1 MRRIIFSL
9 FLLSLVLL
17 MGNTVFAGDG
27 SSGAAVSIRMAITP
41 LQGVAGTAIS
51 VSGTGADPALAV
63 VVALAP
69 QADSS
74 AGALV
79 ATTVK
84 PAADGTF
91 SASLTVPANT
101 ADGRY
106 AVRVEQLDSAG
117 KLQQY
122 YWNAFTV
129 GAGGGDN
136 LLPVTGTVPG
146 TPLTI
151 TATLALLLTA
161 GMVLRGLYGLWAGV
175 KS

>member
-17 MGNTVFAGDG
+17 MGSTVFAGDG
-27 SSGAAVSIRMAITP
+27 NSGAAVSIRMAITP
-41 LQGVAGTAIS
+41 LQGEVGTSIS
-51 VSGTGADPALAV
+51 VSGTGANPALDV
-63 VVALAP
+63 IVALAP

-74 AGALV
+74 AGALASV
-79 ATTVK
+79 TAK
-84 PAADGTF
+84 PAADGVF
-91 SASLTVPANT
+91 SATLTVPANT

-122 YWNAFTV
+122 SWNAFTV

-151 TATLALLLTA
+151 TAALALLLTA
-161 GMVLRGLYGLWAGV
+161 GMMLRGLYGVLSSK

>member
-1 MRRIIFSL
+1 MRRILFSL
-9 FLLSLVLL
+9 FLLSLVSL
-17 MGNTVFAGDG
+17 MGSTVFAGDG
-27 SSGAAVSIRMAITP
+27 SSGAAVSIRVGITP
-41 LQGVAGTAIS
+41 LQGQVGTSIS
-51 VSGTGADPALAV
+51 VSGTGANPALDV
-63 VVALAP
+63 VVALSP
-69 QADSS
+69 QGDSS
-74 AGALV
+74 AGAL
-79 ATTVK
+79 ATITAK

-91 SASLTVPANT
+91 SATLTVPANT

-122 YWNAFTV
+122 SWNAFTV

-151 TATLALLLTA
+151 TATLALLLSA
-161 GMVLRGLYGLWAGV
+161 GMVLRGLYGVWSSR
-175 KS
+175 KI